1 MSEQIKVAILE
12 QKVVDFER
20 LVLKLDD
27 TITKMSE
34 VNTNISRMIAVH
46 EERISQQE
54 KTDEVLFDKLDK
66 LRDKI
71 DNDHNALLNK
81 INFLER
87 KVWSAIG
94 AISVVV
100 ILFNVKGQ
108 SIVKNLLSTIP
119 TSVTIEEVQPFVR
132 ELP

>member
-1 MSEQIKVAILE
+1 MSNEVKVALLE
-12 QKVVDFER
+12 QKVIDFER

-27 TITKMSE
+27 TIMKMSE
-34 VNTNISRMIAVH
+34 VNTNVSRMLAVH

-54 KTDEVLFDKLDK
+54 KTDEILFDKFDK

-71 DNDHNALLNK
+71 DHDHNQLLVK

-94 AISVVV
+94 GIAVLTV
-100 ILFNVKGQ
+100 LMNVKTNNFF
-108 SIVKNLLSTIP
+108 KNLLSTDSSP
-119 TSVTIEEVQPFVR
+119 VTIEQVRPLVR
-132 ELP
+132 ELS

>member
-1 MSEQIKVAILE
+1 MSEEIKVAILE
-12 QKVVDFER
+12 QKIIDFER

-27 TITKMSE
+27 TIMKMSE
-34 VNTNISRMIAVH
+34 VNTNVSRMLAVH

-54 KTDEVLFDKLDK
+54 KTDEILVDKLDK

-71 DNDHNALLNK
+71 DDDNNKLLAK

-94 AISVVV
+94 AITIITFLVNTK
-100 ILFNVKGQ
+100 I
-108 SIVKNLLSTIP
+108 INLKSLSSTQ
-119 TSVTIEEVQPFVR
+119 TSGTMEQVSPLVR
-132 ELP
+132 ELS

>member
-119 TSVTIEEVQPFVR
+119 TSVTIEEVQPFIR

>member
-71 DNDHNALLNK
+71 DNDHNTLLNK

-119 TSVTIEEVQPFVR
+119 TSVTIEEVQPFIR

>member
-1 MSEQIKVAILE
+1 MSEEIKVAILE
-12 QKVVDFER
+12 QKIIDFER

-27 TITKMSE
+27 TIMKMSE
-34 VNTNISRMIAVH
+34 VNTNVSRMLAVH

-54 KTDEVLFDKLDK
+54 KTDEILFDKLDK

-71 DNDHNALLNK
+71 DDDNNKLLAK

-94 AISVVV
+94 AITIITFLVNTK
-100 ILFNVKGQ
+100 I
-108 SIVKNLLSTIP
+108 INLKSLSSTQ
-119 TSVTIEEVQPFVR
+119 TSGTMEQVSPLVR
-132 ELP
+132 ELS

>member
-1 MSEQIKVAILE
+1 MSEEVKVAILE
-12 QKVVDFER
+12 QKVIDFER

-34 VNTNISRMIAVH
+34 VNTNVSRMLAVH

-71 DNDHNALLNK
+71 DNDHNILLSK
-81 INFLER
+81 ISFLER

-100 ILFNVKGQ
+100 ILFNIKGQ
-108 SIVKNLLSTIP
+108 NILKNLLSTNQTP
-119 TSVTIEEVQPFVR
+119 VTMEQVRPLVR
-132 ELP
+132 ELS

>member
-1 MSEQIKVAILE
+1 MSEEIKVAILE
-12 QKVVDFER
+12 QKIIDFER

-27 TITKMSE
+27 TIMKMSE
-34 VNTNISRMIAVH
+34 VNTNVSRMLAVH

-54 KTDEVLFDKLDK
+54 KTDEILFDKLDK

-71 DNDHNALLNK
+71 DDDNNKLLAK

-94 AISVVV
+94 AITV
-100 ILFNVKGQ
+100 ITLLINTKVINLKSLSSTQTSGTMGQ
-108 SIVKNLLSTIP
+108 VSPL
-119 TSVTIEEVQPFVR
+119 VR
-132 ELP
+132 ELS

>member
-71 DNDHNALLNK
+71 DNDHNALFNK

-108 SIVKNLLSTIP
+108 NIVKNLLSTIP
-119 TSVTIEEVQPFVR
+119 TSVTIEEVQPFIR

>member
-94 AISVVV
+94 AISVLV

-119 TSVTIEEVQPFVR
+119 TSVTIEEVQPFIR

>member
-1 MSEQIKVAILE
+1 MSEEIKVAILE
-12 QKVVDFER
+12 QKVIDFER

-34 VNTNISRMIAVH
+34 VNTNVSRMLAVH

-54 KTDEVLFDKLDK
+54 KTDEILFDKLDK

-71 DNDHNALLNK
+71 DEDGNRLLAK

-87 KVWSAIG
+87 KVWVAIG
-94 AISVVV
+94 AVSVITFLINIKGIKN
-100 ILFNVKGQ
+100 ILSDPNPSG
-108 SIVKNLLSTIP
+108 
-119 TSVTIEEVQPFVR
+119 TIEQVRPLVR
-132 ELP
+132 ELY

>member
-71 DNDHNALLNK
+71 DNDHNTLLNK

-94 AISVVV
+94 AISVLV

-119 TSVTIEEVQPFVR
+119 TSVTIEEVQPFIR

>member
-1 MSEQIKVAILE
+1 MSEEIKVAILE
-12 QKVVDFER
+12 QKIIDFER

-34 VNTNISRMIAVH
+34 VNTNVSRMLAVH

-54 KTDEVLFDKLDK
+54 KTDEILFDKLDK

-71 DNDHNALLNK
+71 DEDGNRLLVK

-87 KVWSAIG
+87 KVWVAIG
-94 AISVVV
+94 AVSV
-100 ILFNVKGQ
+100 ITFLINIKAIKNV
-108 SIVKNLLSTIP
+108 LSDP
-119 TSVTIEEVQPFVR
+119 PQSVTMQEVRPIIR
-132 ELP
+132 ELS

>member
-1 MSEQIKVAILE
+1 MSNEVKFALLE
-12 QKVVDFER
+12 QKVIDFER

-34 VNTNISRMIAVH
+34 VNTNVSRMLAVH

-54 KTDEVLFDKLDK
+54 KTDEILFDKLDK

-71 DNDHNALLNK
+71 DSNNNGLLIK

-87 KVWSAIG
+87 KVWAAIG
-94 AISVVV
+94 AIG
-100 ILFNVKGQ
+100 ILTFLVNAK
-108 SIVKNLLSTIP
+108 IINLKSLSP
-119 TSVTIEEVQPFVR
+119 TETSGRIEQVRPLVR
-132 ELP
+132 ELS